1 MSNYEDMY
9 ALLFNNITDVIEQLQ
24 NVQLQAEEMYL
35 VDEEDEKKV

>member
-24 NVQLQAEEMYL
+24 NAQLQAEEMYL
-35 VDEEDEKKV
+35 ADEEDEKKV